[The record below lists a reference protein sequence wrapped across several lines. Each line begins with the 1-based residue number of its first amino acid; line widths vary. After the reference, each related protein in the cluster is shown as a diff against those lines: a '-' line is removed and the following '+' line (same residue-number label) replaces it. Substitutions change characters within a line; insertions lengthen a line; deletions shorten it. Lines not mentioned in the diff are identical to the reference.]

1 MKRTP
6 DDHPD
11 YVNLKLA
18 TEQMV
23 KAGASVNEKKREQE
37 ECEKK
42 ERQDELGK
50 KNLGEMVFCFQNC
63 SDLLWKKIVLTFEI
77 RGNRMLFELALG
89 GFSDLI

>member
-50 KNLGEMVFCFQNC
+50 KWYFVT
-63 SDLLWKKIVLTFEI
+63 KIVLTYCEKK
-77 RGNRMLFELALG
+77 LF
-89 GFSDLI
+89 

>member
-1 MKRTP
+1 MYHFLSKIGLIIICNPIFFNKLLLIISTYHRFLKYHLLLQEILKRTP

-50 KNLGEMVFCFQNC
+50 KN
-63 SDLLWKKIVLTFEI
+63 
-77 RGNRMLFELALG
+77 
-89 GFSDLI
+89 

>member
-1 MKRTP
+1 MQEILKRTP

-50 KNLGEMVFCFQNC
+50 KN
-63 SDLLWKKIVLTFEI
+63 
-77 RGNRMLFELALG
+77 
-89 GFSDLI
+89 

>member
-1 MKRTP
+1 
-6 DDHPD
+6 
-11 YVNLKLA
+11 
-18 TEQMV
+18 MV

-63 SDLLWKKIVLTFEI
+63 PDPL
-77 RGNRMLFELALG
+77 
-89 GFSDLI
+89 

>member
-1 MKRTP
+1 MTILFVSRIHYFSNPFNFCHRFLKYHLLLQEILKRTP

-50 KNLGEMVFCFQNC
+50 K
-63 SDLLWKKIVLTFEI
+63 I
-77 RGNRMLFELALG
+77 
-89 GFSDLI
+89 